1 MKAENISN
9 MIETIEN
16 RHSHRDF
23 EERDVEEEVIKE
35 ILKAASYSPSA
46 RAAYPWSLIVVRD
59 KETRKA
65 LSKVTPYAGFI
76 AESPVA
82 IVVASE
88 ETREWIEDCSI
99 VAEHIQL
106 EATEQG
112 LGSCWAHMISH
123 EDESRDSEK
132 VVKELLSLPKDYRVL
147 CAIAL
152 GYPSEEKPPHEESEL
167 EEREIYDEKYGNKY

>member
-1 MKAENISN
+1 

-23 EERDVEEEVIKE
+23 EEKEVEEEVIKE

-46 RAAYPWSLIVVRD
+46 RAAYPWSLIIVRD
-59 KETRKA
+59 KETRKS
-65 LSKVTPYAGFI
+65 LSKATPYAGFI

-82 IVVASE
+82 IVVASK
-88 ETREWIEDCSI
+88 ETREWVEDCSI

-112 LGSCWAHMISH
+112 LGACWAHMISH
-123 EDESRDSEK
+123 ENESRDSEK
-132 VVKELLSLPKDYRVL
+132 IVKKLLSLPEDHRVL
-147 CAIAL
+147 CTIAL
-152 GYPSEEKPPHEESEL
+152 GYPSEEKPSHDESEL
-167 EEREIYDEKYGNKY
+167 KEREIHEGEYGNEY

>member
-1 MKAENISN
+1 
-9 MIETIEN
+9 MIETIKN

-23 EERDVEEEVIKE
+23 EEKGIEEEKLEE
-35 ILKAASYSPSA
+35 ILRAAAYSPSA

-76 AESPVA
+76 ADSPVA
-82 IVVASE
+82 IVVASK

-106 EATEQG
+106 EAVEQG

-132 VVKELLSLPKDYRVL
+132 VVRELLSLPKDYRVL

-152 GYPSEEKPPHEESEL
+152 GHVSEGKSPHEESEL
-167 EEREIYDEKYGNKY
+167 EEREIYEEKYGNEY